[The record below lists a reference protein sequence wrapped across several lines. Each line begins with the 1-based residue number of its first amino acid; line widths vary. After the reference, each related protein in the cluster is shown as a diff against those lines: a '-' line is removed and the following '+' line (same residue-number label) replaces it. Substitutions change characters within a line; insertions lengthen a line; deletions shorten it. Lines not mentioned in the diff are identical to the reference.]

1 MVLGAKMGKEEG
13 VGRAGGGD
21 GGGVAVWQGPSP
33 LGWEMGVWR
42 AQVLIGV
49 SCEPSCALGEASLWQ
64 QIGLQAGQSASY
76 TLPEFS
82 HMSALLGSP
91 KGEMHWRL
99 RVP

>member
-1 MVLGAKMGKEEG
+1 MGPRWGREGREEG

-21 GGGVAVWQGPSP
+21 RGGVAVWQGTSP

-64 QIGLQAGQSASY
+64 RIEKFAGWSVSV
-76 TLPEFS
+76 LP
-82 HMSALLGSP
+82 SP
-91 KGEMHWRL
+91 
-99 RVP
+99 